1 MKILEYSN
9 SRKKSEYYFYLFL
22 VFILLL
28 NIPKISVGFVIFAML
43 IKFFGLLKIKNNR
56 ISKKFFSNFILLF
69 AFCLSYFLISYSYG
83 YRDLYDV
90 IKYIILIMSS
100 YAIGYSICQKNTVKW
115 PYGLIWIN
123 LSFVTGAVL
132 IAFLSV
138 YFSIGLTSNINIV
151 GRQVP
156 YLWIDYEVMGGPGLG
171 ALASLGICLI
181 PILFFGERE
190 GLSKQSFNFMF
201 IVILILTSVGLYANI
216 AMQNRTPFVALI
228 VSFFFAGFIFFVSK
242 GKITKA
248 KLIKLMTAFII
259 LGYLGYFLKNNYELL
274 SQYAIYNRF
283 INEGLR
289 TSRYYIWPIMLKS
302 LIDGSS
308 LLGGKAFYIS
318 EIWVH
323 NLWLDAAYEAGIL
336 PLLFLLF
343 FHIRHIKPIVRI
355 IRSKLPILIKFIFSS
370 ISISFLVTFIQEPTL
385 SASLI
390 YFSASCLFLGL
401 VLRLSDEQKL
411 YSISIASHEK
421 S

>member
-9 SRKKSEYYFYLFL
+9 SRKKNDYYFHLFL
-22 VFILLL
+22 VFILIL
-28 NIPKISVGFVIFAML
+28 NIPKVSVGLILLAIL
-43 IKFFGLLKIKNNR
+43 IKFIRLAVTKSRRINNN
-56 ISKKFFSNFILLF
+56 FFINSILLLG
-69 AFCLSYFLISYSYG
+69 FCLSYFFITYSYG
-83 YRDLYDV
+83 YRGLYDV
-90 IKYIILIMSS
+90 FKYIILIMSS

-156 YLWIDYEVMGGPGLG
+156 YLWIDYAVMGGPVMG

-201 IVILILTSVGLYANI
+201 IIILILTSAGLYANI

-228 VSFFFAGFIFFVSK
+228 VSFFFAGFIFFISK

-248 KLIKLMTAFII
+248 KLIKLMIAFII

-283 INEGLR
+283 MDESFR
-289 TSRYYIWPIMLKS
+289 TSRYHAWVLMLKS
-302 LIDGSS
+302 FIDGSGF
-308 LLGGKAFYIS
+308 LGGKASYIS
-318 EIWVH
+318 LPYVH
-323 NLWLDAAYEAGIL
+323 NLWLDAAYEAGIM
-336 PLLFLLF
+336 PLLFLLL
-343 FHIRHIKPIVRI
+343 FHLSHIKPLIKV
-355 IRSKLPILIKFIFSS
+355 IRSRLPLLIILFVSS
-370 ISISFLVTFIQEPTL
+370 ISTSFIITFIQEPTL

-390 YFSASCLFLGL
+390 YFSSSCLFLGL
-401 VLRLSDEQKL
+401 VLRLSKEQKL
-411 YSISIASHEK
+411 YSIS
-421 S
+421 